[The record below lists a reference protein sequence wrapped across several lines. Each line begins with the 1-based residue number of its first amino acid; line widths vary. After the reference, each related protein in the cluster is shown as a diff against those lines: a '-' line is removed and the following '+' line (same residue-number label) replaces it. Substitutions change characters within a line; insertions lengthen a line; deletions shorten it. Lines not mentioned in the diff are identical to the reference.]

1 MRHNA
6 QIVSYVPAFG
16 GKARGNLEFV
26 AEMSMNVLNL
36 CDPEAAAVP
45 VEATVADAIRKMLDF
60 HVGAVAIV
68 DSERR
73 VAGIFTERDV
83 LRKFSLSG
91 RDPDQTPV
99 RELMTTPV
107 ELATSQTGPD
117 EALVTMVERHFR
129 HLPIVDN
136 NARLLG
142 MLSIR
147 NVLEWRIDD
156 LNRAVGSLEQ
166 YVSNDAPGG
175 D

>member
-1 MRHNA
+1 MS
-6 QIVSYVPAFG
+6 V
-16 GKARGNLEFV
+16 LE
-26 AEMSMNVLNL
+26 L
-36 CDPEAAAVP
+36 CDPEAAAVTLQ
-45 VEATVADAIRKMLDF
+45 ATVAEAIRTMLDR

-91 RDPDQTPV
+91 RDPEATLV

-107 ELATSQTGPD
+107 ELATSETGSA

-129 HLPIVDN
+129 HLPVVDN
-136 NARLLG
+136 NGKLLG
-142 MLSIR
+142 VLSIR
-147 NVLEWRIDD
+147 NLLEWRIED
-156 LNRAVGSLEQ
+156 LSRELGSLEQ
-166 YVSNDAPGG
+166 YVSNDSPGG